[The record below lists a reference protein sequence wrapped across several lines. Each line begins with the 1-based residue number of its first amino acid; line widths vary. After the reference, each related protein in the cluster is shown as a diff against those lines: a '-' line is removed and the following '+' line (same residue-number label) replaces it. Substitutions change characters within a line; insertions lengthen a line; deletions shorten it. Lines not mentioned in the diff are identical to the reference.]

1 MSNETIGNVPFLKI
15 HRAWMDWNLSNSG
28 RRRSSLHP
36 RIRISSAH
44 DEWNHVVIP
53 LIALAKGF
61 FAEEGLEDVEL
72 VTLESEGA
80 SLEALNQGLADFAVD
95 PVTPYVLKAINNG
108 MDIFIIGPRRK
119 THAFFLFG
127 QKGMKS
133 PRDLKGG
140 KINVFTP
147 GDEMTV
153 QSTQVIRDA
162 GMVPD
167 VDVKIDY
174 YNGDMHDI
182 LGMEDAFRRG
192 EAEGLLAVNVQVE
205 RLKSEGFPI
214 LVNLQ
219 EAYLPRQDRV
229 MVATGQ
235 MVNYHHNTVKSF
247 LKGMIR
253 ANRYFMER
261 RNKEEIIR
269 FIEDAGFAQIV
280 QADRKLF
287 EAMFENSYT
296 RIPPDCHLP
305 VEAVDQAIKEQIAQ
319 GNIDESITVERIVRI
334 KALQEA
340 QQEVGVTVSNEQP
353 ARIQAPPV
361 TTPPA

>member
-1 MSNETIGNVPFLKI
+1 MSNEVIGQVPFLKI
-15 HRAWMDWNLSNSG
+15 HRSWLDWNLSNSG
-28 RRRSSLHP
+28 RKRSSLHP

-61 FAEEGLEDVEL
+61 FAQEGLEDVEL

-80 SLEALNQGLADFAVD
+80 SLEALNQGFADFAVD
-95 PVTPYVLKAINNG
+95 PVTPYVLKSINNG
-108 MDIFIIGPRRK
+108 NDIYIIGPRRR

-127 QKGMKS
+127 QRGMTS

-162 GMVPD
+162 GMVPN

-174 YNGDMHDI
+174 YQGDMHDI

-192 EAEGLLAVNVQVE
+192 EAQGLLAVNVQVE

-235 MVNYHHNTVKSF
+235 MVNYHHDTVKGF

-253 ANRYFMER
+253 ANRYFMD
-261 RNKEEIIR
+261 RNNKDEIIR
-269 FIEDAGFAQIV
+269 FVEDAGFDQIV
-280 QADRKLF
+280 QSDRKLF

-296 RIPPDCHLP
+296 RIPPNCHLP
-305 VEAVDQAIKEQIAQ
+305 LEAVEQAIKEQFAQ
-319 GNIDESITVERIVRI
+319 GNIDESITLDRIVRI
-334 KALQEA
+334 KALKEA
-340 QQEVGVTVSNEQP
+340 QQEVGLTESAEPSTTHASAP
-353 ARIQAPPV
+353 AAAPV
-361 TTPPA
+361 